1 MDPKKSWQ
9 TWILAIAAL
18 ALLLRLGLF
27 ALALARPERVI
38 ASDSYSYINPAMA
51 LLETGYYS
59 YPVTV
64 ATPTYPV
71 SIAFV
76 YALFGENPLVLV
88 AFQVFLGIGTL
99 YLTYRL
105 GLALGIPRTPSV
117 LAALLLSLSLETLFS
132 PFFVLTDT
140 LFTFLLVSAT
150 FALASFLHNKKWLW
164 LIGAAILSGAAILC
178 RPVAIVYEAVVILI
192 LLMDTQSH
200 FIKRALYSVVHLLLV
215 GILFIAP
222 WVWRNE
228 QITGTATF
236 TSKSGYF
243 WLSWSAAPLYADL
256 NHVSVDQA
264 DEELLA
270 RVDEILRQRG
280 LEPTEANL
288 DAVKTE
294 VAKEILLA
302 HPVQYIFLHLRYDL
316 QNFLPGLGYP
326 VKYLQLSQGDTQGME
341 ILQSQGLAAVIQNYF
356 GGDWVYVLVFAPF
369 LLMLLAVYTG
379 AAAGTVD
386 LARKKQWLALAV
398 LLLTAAYFLLVPGYA
413 SNSRYRIPA
422 MPFLALLAGVGLTAL
437 WGFLKQKLAKRRR
450 PAA

>member
-1 MDPKKSWQ
+1 MNHKKRQ
-9 TWILAIAAL
+9 RNLILAVAILAI
-18 ALLLRLGLF
+18 LLRLGLF
-27 ALALARPERVI
+27 GLAIAHPERI
-38 ASDSYSYINPAMA
+38 LASDSNTYLHPARA

-59 YPVTV
+59 YPDAFT
-64 ATPTYPV
+64 TPTYPV
-71 SIAFV
+71 FIAMV
-76 YALFGENPLVLV
+76 YGLFGENPLVLV

-99 YLTYRL
+99 YLTYRI
-105 GLALGIPRTPSV
+105 GLLLGISRAASV
-117 LAALLLSLSLETLFS
+117 LAALLLSLSLESLIS

-140 LFTFLLVSAT
+140 VFAFLLVSTT
-150 FALASFLHNKKWLW
+150 FALASFLHNGKWIW
-164 LIGAAILSGAAILC
+164 LVSAAIFSGLTILC
-178 RPVAIVYEAVVILI
+178 RPVAIAYEAVVV
-192 LLMDTQSH
+192 LLLLANPRVR
-200 FIKRALYSVVHLLLV
+200 FWKRALHSTVHLLLV
-215 GILFIAP
+215 VALFLAP
-222 WVWRNE
+222 WVWRNK
-228 QITGTATF
+228 QVTGAATF
-236 TSKSGYF
+236 TSKSGYY

-264 DEELLA
+264 DEELQS
-270 RVDEILRQRG
+270 RVAAILQQRG